1 MRQIIFIGLLLTSTL
16 TGWSQFSGPNP
27 ATAGQTY
34 TYSFDNGNFYTRA
47 RWVIQEGS
55 LVSNW
60 ASGTTYFVSVT
71 WNTGCSTI
79 GTLTFMQ
86 GSTSTIGVY
95 NVTVSPSAPPA
106 PVATFSISQGCQST
120 TITWSGTPPGGV
132 GWYWQDR
139 SDGTDLSYA
148 SPSYVVTTSKNYYLR
163 AYACGVWSDALGS
176 THVVVINPGQPSASA
191 WTICG
196 TGTVRFTGTPGSQSD
211 VVQWFTTASGGS
223 PVATGN
229 TFDVWLSSST
239 TYYAGSY
246 NSTYGCASATRVAV
260 TGVVNPIPSTPS
272 IGVTGPTST
281 CEGSYTTTILTSNAS
296 SGIQWYKDGSP
307 ISGATSQNYYVPL
320 AASSTGSYSVIQSA
334 SGCTSAH
341 SNSIAISIGQLPPG
355 GAYIS
360 PQSFS
365 LCGSNSVTVPVYNS
379 RVGANYRLQSD
390 AGAVSD
396 PVAGNGGTL
405 SITSYTITSSRSFV
419 VQAVN
424 PVGGC
429 ATSLTGE
436 FTVTVNAVPPTP
448 VMDTPGTIA
457 VCEAAATIRL
467 TSSAASGNQWYF
479 NGSPISGATS
489 HLLDITRTP
498 ANSGNYTVMQTSAG
512 CNSAQSAPKPVTI
525 YANPWTSPTVSP
537 ATTNLCGS
545 GIATVTITGSQSGV
559 NYQLFNGSTA
569 LSSTVSGG
577 GTINLA
583 TSTLSASTTI
593 TVRATDASSGCFVT
607 LSGTASATVNPI
619 PVTPTVTH
627 GSRCGSGT
635 VNLSAASGTHG
646 NNIRWYTASTGGTLL
661 ATSTSYTTGSLA
673 STTNYWAAS
682 YNTTTG
688 CESPTRT
695 LVTATVN
702 SVPANPGYGGQIR
715 FGTGPLT
722 LTGTGTSAGGS
733 YKWYNG
739 AGTYQITALTYPVP
753 SVSASVNNYMYLRAV
768 SSAGCESG
776 SVAINVVVYPVPV
789 VSAPQNYV
797 VKETPVTLDAGAGYD
812 TYTWRNSSNTVV
824 GTIRTLT
831 TAIPSTYTVTVTKT
845 GATGVSNPF
854 ILSGSQFTGMNKN
867 YVVTNTTQIP
877 GITDPTLV
885 QSLSAEKVAQQVAYF
900 DGLGRPSQT
909 VSTQASVNKSD
920 LIAPVVYDA
929 FGREAKKYLP
939 VVTGN
944 TGRYQEGLMDAAGN
958 YLVNIYNNAAD
969 KIADDARPFSETVF
983 EASPLNRPEKDF
995 GVGLVWS
1002 SAAGGSN
1009 KPVQHAYQI
1018 NKHGTGSNTTEEK
1031 IIAWNVN
1038 DLGMPVRATL
1048 LSGFITSGGYF
1059 DNGQLS
1065 IKSTKDEEGNEVREY
1080 TDKLGKVVLKKVQ
1093 ATVAGATN
1101 LNDVTGISPG
1111 WALTY
1116 YVYDDL
1122 GNLRYVFPPE
1132 LSKILHTN
1140 ADTYPITTTDLD
1152 PWAFQYRYDDRKRM
1166 IEKKVP
1172 GAGWV
1177 YMVYDKRDR
1186 LVLTQDANQRST
1198 STKYWTFTKYD
1209 VLNRPIL
1216 TGIYVNAGDRTAL
1229 QTAVNAHYSTNPYFE
1244 TFSLTGA
1251 IHGYSNVSFP
1261 PVNNPH
1267 DYLTVTYYDNYDFRS
1282 LWPGNYAFLN
1292 ENLSEVANGITYQQP
1307 AIENLRVV
1315 GQVTGTKIKVLDGG
1329 VTGGYTWLKSM
1340 SYYDDKYRVVQTL
1353 SDNYKGG
1360 TDRVTNVFDF
1370 VGKVLE
1376 SKLTHVES
1384 DVSWRDVVSLR
1395 IEGNKLTAISGPP
1408 QYGFG
1413 AASVQQL
1420 AAGQDGWF
1428 EFTVTETNT
1437 SKFIGFNDSN
1447 SGGTSNSDINYAF
1460 QLYYSTLYIQENS
1473 AWKATVT
1480 GLVPG
1485 DVLRMERIG
1494 TTISFKRNGIP
1505 ITTSTITPSTTA
1517 LFIDN
1522 TFHLGG
1528 NTIAGVRASFATTTQ
1543 TISRRFEYDHAGRL
1557 LKVWH
1562 NVSQKVIWD
1571 NLNQVALGENGDLL
1585 YKTGAS
1591 GGLGGAD
1598 SKQIIPAGLDGW
1610 VETVAKQTNLDR
1622 MVGLSYSTNNTADQ
1636 ALDFCIFLRYTGA
1649 IQINEGSI
1657 SKGTFGTYAIGD
1669 RLKVSREGNSIRYY
1683 KNDVLIYTS
1692 MASSIGQMKVDSYFS
1707 NNGSNLYKTMIGVD
1721 VLLTLNEYNELGQL
1735 VDKKLHSTVS
1745 TGTNAKQSVDYRYN
1759 IRGWLVSMNNAQLVN
1774 DGQLTNDDT
1783 NDLFGMNL
1791 TYNTTDPGL
1800 GNSPL
1805 YNGNISAITWSNHLA
1820 TGPIK
1825 QNGYTYTYDPL
1836 NRIKTSSFKEKNTAW
1851 VIPANSAL
1859 SETGFNY
1866 DLNGNIT
1873 TLQRNDKRTSGW
1885 MDNLAYTYSGNQ
1897 LLQVTDT
1904 GDDFAGFIDGQ
1915 PGSGNDYK
1923 YDDNGNMT
1931 HDLNKGIGTSLTDAA
1946 NRITYNYL
1954 NLPETVTKGNNSIRY
1969 IYDAGGR
1976 KLAQVTTFG
1985 GQQKQ
1990 VDYSGEFQYEND
2002 QVQFISHEEG
2012 RIAVAANKTI
2022 FTHAGD
2028 GLTNITAVTST
2039 LAAITQNGQTYIRG
2053 TANGTTVK
2061 QGMFPIG
2068 GTIAV
2073 QAGEQ
2078 YRIRAKGY
2086 RTGVNAVH
2094 LYIRTNGIDLNWPGG
2109 ALANG
2114 TVAEAYTEQIITIPT
2129 GHTSLQAGVV
2139 WNTVTAGQQF
2149 FLNEFEIV
2157 KLTANTTPEY
2167 QYHLKDHLGNV
2178 RLTFTSKDETETN
2191 TATLEPANANTERGQ
2206 FLRYD
2211 NAKLVNTSLF
2221 DRTNGS
2227 APTTTTGY
2235 AQRLNGSANEKY
2247 GLAKSLSV
2255 MPGDVIN
2262 AEVYAKYVD
2271 PNSSNWTAA
2280 LTTLMSQITANTA
2293 GVVVDGVQYTQSTA
2307 SFPAGFAGL
2316 QGTTDNGAP
2325 RAYLNW
2331 LVFDRNYVFITGGF
2345 KQITTAARET
2355 GTDVAHER
2363 IFNTSPITITQPGYV
2378 YIYLSNES
2386 LTPVEVYFDDLK
2398 VTHTKSPVIQQDDY
2412 YPFGLTFNSYRR
2424 ENSFTNKFVLF
2435 QEQEHIDDLALNW
2448 DSFKWRNHQSDIGRF
2463 FNIDPLAE
2471 KYYYNSPYAFSE
2483 NKVTNGRELEG
2494 LEWRESTSAE
2504 ATAYTN
2510 IGNKVGQ
2517 GTSGYIQEVNGTYYT
2532 WTGGHESTYIEAI
2545 DWYQRTTFTAQ
2556 AIVQENGV
2564 TVLGADGTV
2573 STLVSN
2579 DNGMVELP
2587 EQGTG
2592 FVTHNR
2598 NDVTRDGTVQQ
2609 DQWGSPANIAKFMN
2623 AAINFYDETNGSHVS
2638 FGDLSTPT
2646 GSNPYLFNTGSA
2658 AHVTHSNGNAS
2669 DWKYPGANGINSAS
2683 PPTTAAGIA
2692 RTQIWINSLV
2702 NNGLTSIILAP
2713 SLQGQ
2718 IVDSRGSSVTAN
2730 VTVNGVTY
2738 KFKSDHANHGHSGN

>member
-1 MRQIIFIGLLLTSTL
+1 MRQIVFIGLLLTSSL
-16 TGWSQFSGPNP
+16 SGWSQFSGPNP
-27 ATAGQTY
+27 AVAGTTV
-34 TYSFDNGNFYTRA
+34 TYSFDNGNFYTRS
-47 RWVIQEGS
+47 RWEVIEGV
-55 LVSNW
+55 LVSSNS
-60 ASGTTYFVSVT
+60 SGTTYFCTVT
-71 WNTGCSTI
+71 WNAGCNTV
-79 GTLTFMQ
+79 GTLTFKQ
-86 GSTSTIGVY
+86 GSATTIGVY
-95 NVTVSPSAPPA
+95 NVTVQASPPPA
-106 PVATFSISQGCQST
+106 PTASFSVSQGCQSS

-139 SDGTDLSYA
+139 SDGTDLSYG

-163 AYACGVWSDALGS
+163 AYACGIWSEAQTS
-176 THVVVINPGQPSASA
+176 THVVVIKPGQPSASA

-211 VVQWFTTASGGS
+211 QVQWFTAPTGGS
-223 PVATGN
+223 PIATGN
-229 TFDVWLSSST
+229 IFDAWLASST

-246 NSTYGCASATRVAV
+246 NSTYGCAGVTRLAV
-260 TGVVNPIPSTPS
+260 TGTVNPIPGTPS

-296 SGIQWYKDGSP
+296 SGIQWYKNGSP

-334 SGCTSAH
+334 SGCTSAY
-341 SNSIAISIGQLPPG
+341 SNSIAISIGPLPPG
-355 GAYIS
+355 GAYVS

-419 VQAVN
+419 VQAIN

-448 VMDTPGTIA
+448 VIDTPGTIA

-479 NGSPISGATS
+479 NGSPINGATS

-512 CNSAQSAPKPVTI
+512 CNSAMSAPKPVTI

-619 PVTPTVTH
+619 PFTPTVTH
-627 GSRCGSGT
+627 GSRCGTGT
-635 VNLSAASGTHG
+635 VNLSATSGTHG

-661 ATSTSYTTGSLA
+661 ETSTSYTTGSLT

-695 LVTATVN
+695 MVTATIN

-722 LTGTGTSAGGS
+722 LTGTGTPTGGS

-824 GTIRTLT
+824 STIRTLT

-854 ILSGSQFTGMNKN
+854 ILSSAQFTGMNRN

-885 QSLSAEKVAQQVAYF
+885 QSLAAEKVAQQVAYF

-939 VVTGN
+939 VVSGN
-944 TGRYQEGLMDAAGN
+944 TGRYQESLIDAAGN
-958 YLVNIYNNAAD
+958 YLVNTYSNTSD
-969 KIADDARPFSETVF
+969 KIADDTRPFSETVF
-983 EASPLNRPEKDF
+983 EASPLNRPEKDY
-995 GVGLVWS
+995 GVGLAWS

-1009 KPVQHAYQI
+1009 KPVQHAYRI
-1018 NKHGTGSNTTEEK
+1018 NKHGTGSNNTEEK

-1038 DLGMPVRATL
+1038 GLGMPVRATL
-1048 LSGFITSGGYF
+1048 LSGFITTGGYY

-1080 TDKLGKVVLKKVQ
+1080 TDKLGRVVLKKVQ
-1093 ATVAGATN
+1093 ATAAGATN
-1101 LNDVTGISPG
+1101 LNDATGISPG

-1152 PWAFQYRYDDRKRM
+1152 PWAFQYRYDERKRM
-1166 IEKKVP
+1166 SEKKVP

-1186 LVLTQDANQRST
+1186 LVLTQDANQRAT

-1261 PVNNPH
+1261 PVSNPH

-1282 LWPGNYAFLN
+1282 LWSGNYAFLN

-1307 AIENLRVV
+1307 ATENLRVV

-1329 VTGGYTWLKSM
+1329 VTGGYTWLKSV
-1340 SYYDDKYRVVQTL
+1340 SYYDEKYRVVQTV

-1360 TDRVTNVFDF
+1360 TDRVTNVIDF

-1376 SKLTHVES
+1376 SKSTHVES
-1384 DVSWRDVVSLR
+1384 DVQWKDR
-1395 IEGNKLTAISGPP
+1395 IGISIIGNKLLNPTGNSWGTS
-1408 QYGFG
+1408 G
-1413 AASVQQL
+1413 AASEQILQ
-1420 AAGQDGWF
+1420 ASQDGWV
-1428 EFTVTETNT
+1428 ELTFTDN
-1437 SKFIGFNDSN
+1437 SSRFIGFNDTN
-1447 SGGTSNSDINYAF
+1447 PDANFANINYA
-1460 QLYYSTLYIQENS
+1460 LYFNGNVLGICESGTYRPNIPGT
-1473 AWKATVT
+1473 
-1480 GLVPG
+1480 LVPG
-1485 DVLRMERIG
+1485 DVVGIERVG
-1494 TTISFKRNGIP
+1494 TTIRYKKNGVIVY
-1505 ITTSTITPSTTA
+1505 TSTIASTTS
-1517 LFIDN
+1517 LMIDLSLSSN
-1522 TFHLGG
+1522 ASVSNIRT
-1528 NTIAGVRASFATTTQ
+1528 SFATTTR
-1543 TISRRFEYDHAGRL
+1543 TITRRFEYDHAGRL
-1557 LKVWH
+1557 IKTFHSTGTSPTWA
-1562 NVSQKVIWD
+1562 NSAGVSFIGNNIIKTEATTGWNAGAYSINKLESNSNGWIEFKA
-1571 NLNQVALGENGDLL
+1571 NQTNKAILVGFSQSDLG
-1585 YKTGAS
+1585 TGNNAMDY
-1591 GGLGGAD
+1591 AAHPD
-1598 SKQIIPAGLDGW
+1598 LDGTYYAFHNGTYYGPFGNYNTSDVFR
-1610 VETVAKQTNLDR
+1610 VERKDGTIFYKRNDQTYYTATVSNSNP
-1622 MVGLSYSTNNTADQ
+1622 LSVDLS
-1636 ALDFCIFLRYTGA
+1636 FHGA
-1649 IQINEGSI
+1649 GGSI
-1657 SKGTFGTYAIGD
+1657 SD
-1669 RLKVSREGNSIRYY
+1669 LSLVSSGEI
-1683 KNDVLIYTS
+1683 
-1692 MASSIGQMKVDSYFS
+1692 
-1707 NNGSNLYKTMIGVD
+1707 
-1721 VLLTLNEYNELGQL
+1721 LLTLNEYNELGQL

-1745 TGTNAKQSVDYRYN
+1745 TGSNAKQSVDYRYN
-1759 IRGWLVSMNNAQLVN
+1759 IRGWLVSMNNAQLAN
-1774 DGQLTNDDT
+1774 DGLLSNDDT

-1791 TYNTTDPGL
+1791 AYNSTDLGL
-1800 GNSPL
+1800 GNTPL
-1805 YNGNISAITWSNHLA
+1805 YNGNISGMAWSNHLA

-1825 QNGYTYTYDPL
+1825 QNGYAYTYDPL
-1836 NRIKTSSFKEKNTAW
+1836 NRIKTSAFKEKNTTW
-1851 VIPANSAL
+1851 VTPTNSAL

-1873 TLQRNDKRTSGW
+1873 TLQRNDKRASGW
-1885 MDNLAYTYSGNQ
+1885 MDNLAYAYSGNQ
-1897 LLQVTDT
+1897 LLGVTDN

-1915 PGSGNDYK
+1915 PGPGNDYK

-1969 IYDAGGR
+1969 IYDASGR

-1990 VDYSGEFQYEND
+1990 VDYAGEFQYEND
-2002 QVQFISHEEG
+2002 QLQFISHEEG
-2012 RIAVAANKTI
+2012 RIAMVVNKTLYM
-2022 FTHAGD
+2022 HD
-2028 GLTNITAVTST
+2028 GAALTGITAATST
-2039 LAAITQNGQTYIRG
+2039 LAQVTQNTQSYIRA
-2053 TANGTTVK
+2053 TAVGTTVK

-2073 QAGEQ
+2073 QGGEQ

-2086 RTGVNAVH
+2086 RTGASAVY
-2094 LYIRTNGIDLNWPGG
+2094 LNIRTNGIDLNWPGG
-2109 ALANG
+2109 ALATG
-2114 TVAEAYTEQIITIPT
+2114 AVAEAFTEQIITIPT
-2129 GHTSLQAGVV
+2129 GHTTLQAGVV
-2139 WNTVTAGQQF
+2139 WNTVVNGEQF
-2149 FLNEFEIV
+2149 FLNDFEIT
-2157 KLTANTTPEY
+2157 KLTTNALPEY

-2178 RLTFTSKDETETN
+2178 RLTFTTKDETETN

-2227 APTTTTGY
+2227 APTTITGY

-2271 PNSSNWTAA
+2271 PNTSNWTAA

-2398 VTHTKSPVIQQDDY
+2398 VTHTKSPIIQQDDY
-2412 YPFGLTFNSYRR
+2412 YPFGLTFNSHSR
-2424 ENSFTNKFVLF
+2424 EGSVTQKYKYNGMEDAN
-2435 QEQEHIDDLALNW
+2435 DLALGW
-2448 DSFKWRNHQSDIGRF
+2448 LIPSKFRTYHPELGRF
-2463 FNIDPLAE
+2463 MQVDPIIKE
-2471 KYYYNSPYAFSE
+2471 HESPYAW
-2483 NKVTNGRELEG
+2483 NTNNPLMYPDPEG
-2494 LEWRESTSAE
+2494 ADSLQR
-2504 ATAYTN
+2504 ATAIKKAVEYVN
-2510 IGNKVGQ
+2510 KNPGNSYVWGGKGQPGQ
-2517 GTSGYIQEVNGTYYT
+2517 GVDCAGLVSA
-2532 WTGGHESTYIEAI
+2532 S
-2545 DWYQRTTFTAQ
+2545 
-2556 AIVQENGV
+2556 IVSAGELDPVIKRGSCGNGV
-2564 TVLGADGTV
+2564 TRLAQG
-2573 STLVSN
+2573 STYMDIQDAQEGN
-2579 DNGMVELP
+2579 
-2587 EQGTG
+2587 
-2592 FVTHNR
+2592 FVTLNNGKGPMSHSGLITKVKRDDCDVVVGFTIIDSGGDPDSGKSGPRYTEINFGGDKYWDNR
-2598 NDVTRDGTVQQ
+2598 VTGVYKWDSVPEKDEKPYFVRGKDPTMTDKMRETKIPLVRDL
-2609 DQWGSPANIAKFMN
+2609 ANI
-2623 AAINFYDETNGSHVS
+2623 IDYV
-2638 FGDLSTPT
+2638 
-2646 GSNPYLFNTGSA
+2646 
-2658 AHVTHSNGNAS
+2658 
-2669 DWKYPGANGINSAS
+2669 
-2683 PPTTAAGIA
+2683 
-2692 RTQIWINSLV
+2692 
-2702 NNGLTSIILAP
+2702 
-2713 SLQGQ
+2713 
-2718 IVDSRGSSVTAN
+2718 
-2730 VTVNGVTY
+2730 
-2738 KFKSDHANHGHSGN
+2738 FK

>member
-1 MRQIIFIGLLLTSTL
+1 MRQIVFIGLLLTSTL

-120 TITWSGTPPGGV
+120 TITWSGTPPAGI

-139 SDGTDLSYA
+139 SDGTDLTYS
-148 SPSYVVTTSKNYYLR
+148 SPSYSVTTSKSYYLR
-163 AYACGVWSDALGS
+163 AYSCGVWSDVQTI
-176 THVVVINPGQPSASA
+176 THVVVINPGPPSASA
-191 WTICG
+191 GTLCG
-196 TGTVRFTGTPGSQSD
+196 SGYVNFSAWPGSQSD
-211 VVQWFTTASGGS
+211 QIQWFTTPTGGS
-223 PVATGN
+223 PFASGSSIN
-229 TFDVWLSSST
+229 PWLNSST

-246 NSTYGCASATRVAV
+246 NSSIGCSSAIRTAV
-260 TGVVNPIPSTPS
+260 TGVVNSIPATPT

-320 AASSTGSYSVIQSA
+320 AASSSGSYSVIQSA

-448 VMDTPGTIA
+448 VIDTPGTIA
-457 VCEAAATIRL
+457 VCEASATIRL

-512 CNSAQSAPKPVTI
+512 CNSAMSAPKPVTI

-722 LTGTGTSAGGS
+722 LTGTGTPAGGS

-776 SVAINVVVYPVPV
+776 SEAINVVVYPVPV
-789 VSAPQNYV
+789 VIAPQNYV

-939 VVTGN
+939 VVSGN

-958 YLVNIYNNAAD
+958 YLVNTYNNAAD
-969 KIADDARPFSETVF
+969 KIADDFRPFSETVF
-983 EASPLNRPEKDF
+983 EPSPLNRPEKDY
-995 GVGLVWS
+995 GAGLAWS

-1018 NKHGTGSNTTEEK
+1018 NKHGTGSNSTEEK

-1132 LSKILHTN
+1132 LSKLLHTN
-1140 ADTYPITTTDLD
+1140 ADAYVISTTNDLD
-1152 PWAFQYRYDDRKRM
+1152 PWAFQYRYDERKRM

-1186 LVLTQDANQRST
+1186 LVLTQDANQRSGAPNT
-1198 STKYWTFTKYD
+1198 IKYWTFTKYD
-1209 VLNRPIL
+1209 ELNRPIL
-1216 TGIYVNAGDRTAL
+1216 TGIKDTTISTATVHMT
-1229 QTAVNAHYSTNPYFE
+1229 QAQMQAVVNAHFAKASARWSESYVGNVAGN
-1244 TFSLTGA
+1244 L
-1251 IHGYSNVSFP
+1251 HGYTNRAY
-1261 PVNNPH
+1261 PVRTGSTTTEVDPNK
-1267 DYLTVTYYDNYDFRS
+1267 YLTVTYYDRYDFRS
-1282 LWPGNYAFLN
+1282 LWYGDYTYLN
-1292 ENLSEVANGITYQQP
+1292 ENLSETANGITYQQP
-1307 AIENLRVV
+1307 AVENLQVV
-1315 GQVTGTKIKVLDGG
+1315 GQVTGTKTKVLDGG
-1329 VTGGYTWLKSM
+1329 MTGGYTWLKSIT
-1340 SYYDDKYRVVQTL
+1340 YYDDKYRVVQSL

-1360 TDRVTNVFDF
+1360 TDRVTNVLDF

-1376 SKLTHVES
+1376 SRLTHVES
-1384 DVSWRDVVSLR
+1384 DVQWQRFVSTS
-1395 IEGNKLTAISGPP
+1395 IAGNKVIRTSG
-1408 QYGFG
+1408 GSSWNAG
-1413 AASVQQL
+1413 ASSVQQL
-1420 AAGQDGWF
+1420 TAGQSGF
-1428 EFTVTETNT
+1428 IEFIATETNT
-1437 SKFIGFNDSN
+1437 YRMIGFSDIDSDAN
-1447 SGGTSNSDINYAF
+1447 YTTIDYAWYLNMGTLVIYESGTSRISLGAY
-1460 QLYYSTLYIQENS
+1460 L
-1473 AWKATVT
+1473 
-1480 GLVPG
+1480 PG
-1485 DVLRMERIG
+1485 DIFKIERNGTAIRYYHNNVLRY
-1494 TTISFKRNGIP
+1494 
-1505 ITTSTITPSTTA
+1505 TSTIPSSTALMADVSIYSAGATLGAVRSSFSTT
-1517 LFIDN
+1517 
-1522 TFHLGG
+1522 TK
-1528 NTIAGVRASFATTTQ
+1528 TST
-1543 TISRRFEYDHAGRL
+1543 RRFEYDHAGRL
-1557 LKVWH
+1557 IKTFHSMGTSPAWANSAGISFVG
-1562 NVSQKVIWD
+1562 D
-1571 NLNQVALGENGDLL
+1571 NII
-1585 YKTGAS
+1585 KTETSTGWNAGAYS
-1591 GGLGGAD
+1591 VTGLE
-1598 SKQIIPAGLDGW
+1598 PNTNGW
-1610 VETVAKQTNLDR
+1610 VEFRANQTNKAIL
-1622 MVGLSYSTNNTADQ
+1622 VGFAQTDQGTNNNAMDYAAHPDLDGTYYAFHNGTYYGPFGNYSVNDVFKVERREGVIFYKRNDQ
-1636 ALDFCIFLRYTGA
+1636 TYYSASANNTIPLKIDLSIHGSG
-1649 IQINEGSI
+1649 GSI
-1657 SKGTFGTYAIGD
+1657 SG
-1669 RLKVSREGNSIRYY
+1669 LSLVSTGEI
-1683 KNDVLIYTS
+1683 
-1692 MASSIGQMKVDSYFS
+1692 
-1707 NNGSNLYKTMIGVD
+1707 
-1721 VLLTLNEYNELGQL
+1721 LLTLNEYNELGQL

-1791 TYNTTDPGL
+1791 AYNTTDPGL

-1897 LLQVTDT
+1897 LLGVTDT

-1915 PGSGNDYK
+1915 PGPGNDYK

-2039 LAAITQNGQTYIRG
+2039 LAAVTQNGQTYIRA

-2068 GTIAV
+2068 GTVAV

-2086 RTGVNAVH
+2086 RTGANAVH

-2114 TVAEAYTEQIITIPT
+2114 TVAEANTEQIITIPT

-2178 RLTFTSKDETETN
+2178 RLTFTTKDETETN

-2345 KQITTAARET
+2345 KQITTTARET
-2355 GTDVAHER
+2355 GTDVPHER

-2412 YPFGLTFNSYRR
+2412 FPFGLTFNSFRR
-2424 ENSFTNKFVLF
+2424 ENNLLNEIRF
-2435 QEQEHIDDLALNW
+2435 QGQENIDDLALNW
-2448 DSFKWRNHQSDIGRF
+2448 DSFKWRNHMSDVGRF
-2463 FNIDPLAE
+2463 FNIDPIAE
-2471 KYYYNSPYAFSE
+2471 KYYYNSVYAFSE
-2483 NKVTNGRELEG
+2483 NKVISHVELEG
-2494 LEWRESTSAE
+2494 LESVFA
-2504 ATAYTN
+2504 ADGNIIANGPYNQKTAFEKRIQYTN
-2510 IGNKVGQ
+2510 GKNMGFGLPFQKETINLKSGWLSQSILPNPSEACYRASKMILGYAGVDGGGRENLFQVATETTDNTAILPTKQAQEGTEYLDAQLEKGNLVLVGVDHTL
-2517 GTSGYIQEVNGTYYT
+2517 GKANKNGDNTTDHFVVIDGRFYDQEKQLNYYRFNEV
-2532 WTGGHESTYIEAI
+2532 G
-2545 DWYQRTTFTAQ
+2545 
-2556 AIVQENGV
+2556 
-2564 TVLGADGTV
+2564 
-2573 STLVSN
+2573 
-2579 DNGMVELP
+2579 
-2587 EQGTG
+2587 
-2592 FVTHNR
+2592 
-2598 NDVTRDGTVQQ
+2598 TRDE
-2609 DQWGSPANIAKFMN
+2609 SKAKSQN
-2623 AAINFYDETNGSHVS
+2623 NRLYLNKDGLI
-2638 FGDLSTPT
+2638 T
-2646 GSNPYLFNTGSA
+2646 GKDHKGRQLTIS
-2658 AHVTHSNGNAS
+2658 
-2669 DWKYPGANGINSAS
+2669 
-2683 PPTTAAGIA
+2683 
-2692 RTQIWINSLV
+2692 QIRR
-2702 NNGLTSIILAP
+2702 NNEEK
-2713 SLQGQ
+2713 
-2718 IVDSRGSSVTAN
+2718 D
-2730 VTVNGVTY
+2730 
-2738 KFKSDHANHGHSGN
+2738 